1 MNNTI
6 TLEKA
11 DKCKFICTLSAEKQ
25 ATICSALRSVFG
37 YIPNDALQSRAADL
51 EDTIVINW
59 R

>member
-25 ATICSALRSVFG
+25 DLICSALLSVFG
-37 YIPNDALQSRAADL
+37 YIPNDALQSRATDL

-59 R
+59 Q